1 MNLHKKLALF
11 HFLKLSNIHIPTCI
25 VTLNSF
31 APFSSNLTR
40 RETALPFPLADYLIK
55 KHGFS
60 KDSILP
66 VCAQLG
72 HVRSHKEAD
81 ATVSYFKECGFSQT
95 QIEEMLKRSPRILI
109 ASVDKTLKR
118 KLKIFQDLGLS
129 DARLTNLISND
140 PGILWRGE
148 ERLCH
153 LIEFLKLV
161 LETDDKVYRAIKNS
175 GWLLKTDLKKTL
187 LPLTNYMQS
196 CGITLSQI
204 AKLIMNFPRVLLLNP
219 DWVKSVIQRVDELG
233 FSRDASLY
241 VHAIGVMSSLT
252 KEKWEEKIKLFQS
265 FGWSEKDVITAFKRA
280 PHVLLVSEEKIRCA
294 MEFYLNTLKFDGP
307 YMILHPTLLMF
318 SFEGRVVPRHRVV
331 EHLRSKRLL
340 RKSPSFSTV
349 CHLTEKSFLIIYQ
362 VEPFRISVILRIG
375 EERKVVV

>member
-31 APFSSNLTR
+31 APFSSNLTK

-72 HVRSHKEAD
+72 H
-81 ATVSYFKECGFSQT
+81 SYFKECGFSQT
-95 QIEEMLKRSPRILI
+95 QIEEMLKRSPRVLR

-161 LETDDKVYRAIKNS
+161 LETDDNVYRAIKHS

-196 CGITLSQI
+196 CGISLSQI
-204 AKLIMNFPRVLLLNP
+204 AKLIMNFPRVLVLNP
-219 DWVKSVIQRVDELG
+219 DLVKSVILRVDELG

-265 FGWSEKDVITAFKRA
+265 FGLSEKDVITAFKRA

-307 YMILHPTLLMF
+307 YMILHPTLLMY

-340 RKSPSFSTV
+340 RKSPSLSTV
-349 CHLTEKSFLIIYQ
+349 CDLTEKSFLSKF
-362 VEPFRISVILRIG
+362 VMNMLMRLKSSSEFTGGSDL
-375 EERKVVV
+375 